1 MNRSKKI
8 LRTLGLTL
16 LIILAL
22 AGVGIVG
29 APFLPRNRQDYLGKE
44 VTIELTDEKKED
56 SENEK
61 T

>member
-1 MNRSKKI
+1 M
-8 LRTLGLTL
+8 RTLGLTL

-22 AGVGIVG
+22 AGVVIVG

-56 SENEK
+56 SEKEK